1 MLEVLSIIEVIRHD
15 SPLKVNPPKMCQLI
29 GGVFATLGIT
39 NAIPLIHGS
48 QGCANFVKHLMTK
61 HFKEPIEIATTSID
75 ERSAILGGEG
85 NLIKTIESINSRLN
99 PELIVVLTTCL
110 TETTGENLKVVE
122 RFDNVI
128 AVNTPSYAGTHI
140 NGYDRTVQAII
151 SGLIS
156 YKEVE
161 GLYEDRVNVIT
172 GFVNPADVREIK
184 FICNC
189 MGVEYT
195 LLTDLT
201 ALDQPVKKRVRIG
214 TDVEDIKNSVNSR
227 ATICFGIE
235 GISCAKTLENFGVPF
250 FNIRFPIGIENTDR
264 FVIKLSE
271 ITGLEITDE
280 IIDYR
285 GYAIDSIIDAI
296 EVLRGKRVA
305 IFGDPDKVIA
315 LTDFAFEI
323 GLRVVAVLSSTKTK
337 HFANEIER
345 IAIGNKTKIAVFE
358 DSDLYQ
364 LHKFIKNNP
373 VDVLI
378 GDYKGRYIAVE
389 EKIPLLRI
397 GFPICDRFGYHRKPI
412 LGYGGAQRIAEEMA
426 NLLVSGCYG

>member
-1 MLEVLSIIEVIRHD
+1 
-15 SPLKVNPPKMCQLI
+15 
-29 GGVFATLGIT
+29 
-39 NAIPLIHGS
+39 
-48 QGCANFVKHLMTK
+48 
-61 HFKEPIEIATTSID
+61 
-75 ERSAILGGEG
+75 
-85 NLIKTIESINSRLN
+85 
-99 PELIVVLTTCL
+99 
-110 TETTGENLKVVE
+110 
-122 RFDNVI
+122 
-128 AVNTPSYAGTHI
+128 
-140 NGYDRTVQAII
+140 
-151 SGLIS
+151 
-156 YKEVE
+156 
-161 GLYEDRVNVIT
+161 
-172 GFVNPADVREIK
+172 
-184 FICNC
+184 

-201 ALDQPVKKRVRIG
+201 ALYQPIKKRVRVG
-214 TDVEDIKNSVNSR
+214 TDVEDIRNSVNSR

-315 LTDFAFEI
+315 LSDFAFEI
-323 GLRVVAVLSSTKTK
+323 GLRVVAVLSSTKAK

-345 IAIGNKTKIAVFE
+345 IAIENKTKIAVFE

-364 LHKFIKNNP
+364 LHKFIRNNP
-373 VDVLI
+373 VDLII
-378 GDYKGRYIAVE
+378 GDYRGRYIAVE

-412 LGYGGAQRIAEEMA
+412 LGYGGAQRIAEEIA